1 LAVDLIPILFSLS
14 GRLDRARF
22 WRAVLVSICVWILV
36 FLVVVG
42 IAFMFGAQRAVL
54 NAGILP
60 LLFSVPIGIRRL
72 HDRDKSGRWLAVFYG
87 LPLLFGYIADTIDI
101 GLEFLLSL
109 ASTAI
114 AVWAFIELGC
124 LRGTEG
130 PNRFGP
136 DPLAS

>member
-1 LAVDLIPILFSLS
+1 MDLIPILFSIN
-14 GRLDRARF
+14 GRLDRGRF
-22 WRAVLVSICVWILV
+22 WRAVLVSICAWILV
-36 FLVVVG
+36 FLVVAA
-42 IAFMFGAQRAVL
+42 IAFIFGAQRAVL

-60 LLFSVPIGIRRL
+60 LLVSIPIGIRRL

-87 LPLLFGYIADTIDI
+87 LPLLFGYIADTTDI
-101 GLEFLLSL
+101 GVEFLLSL

-124 LRGTEG
+124 LRGTDG
-130 PNRFGP
+130 SNRFGP

>member
-1 LAVDLIPILFSLS
+1 MDLIPILFSIT
-14 GRLDRARF
+14 GRLDRGRF
-22 WRAVLVSICVWILV
+22 WRAVLVSICAWILI
-36 FLVVVG
+36 FLVAAG
-42 IAFMFGAQRAVL
+42 IAFIFGAQRAVL

-60 LLFSVPIGIRRL
+60 LLVSTPIGIRRL
-72 HDRDKSGRWLAVFYG
+72 HDRDKSGRWLVVFYG
-87 LPLLFGYIADTIDI
+87 LPLLFGYIADTTDI
-101 GLEFLLSL
+101 GVEFLLSL

-114 AVWAFIELGC
+114 AIWGFIELGC

>member
-1 LAVDLIPILFSLS
+1 VDLIPILFSIN
-14 GRLDRARF
+14 GRLDRGRF
-22 WRAVLVSICVWILV
+22 WRAVLVSICAWILV
-36 FLVVVG
+36 FLVVAA
-42 IAFMFGAQRAVL
+42 IAFIFGAQRAVL

-60 LLFSVPIGIRRL
+60 LLVSIPIGIRRL

-87 LPLLFGYIADTIDI
+87 LPLLFGYIADTTDI
-101 GLEFLLSL
+101 GVEFLLSL

-124 LRGTEG
+124 LRGTDG
-130 PNRFGP
+130 SNRFGP